1 MKQFSMVLGL
11 LALLALLTLAPVAAQ
26 QASPASGQSTTVQL
40 NPQNN
45 SGESGTATLTAQG
58 NQTHVV
64 INLNGAPPSAQP
76 AHIHQGT
83 CANLNP
89 KPQYPL
95 NDVTNGKSDTT
106 VNASLASLM
115 NGNSAINVHKSAAEI
130 QTYVACGDIP
140 AGTAG
145 TMGQT
150 APQTGHPQDQNA
162 QWLLLMSLAVLGSLV
177 LASGVLLRRRAAH

>member
-11 LALLALLTLAPVAAQ
+11 LALLALLTFAPAAAQ
-26 QASPASGQSTTVQL
+26 QASPAGSQSTTVQF

-58 NQTHVV
+58 SQTHVV

-130 QTYVACGDIP
+130 QTYVACGNIP

-162 QWLLLMSLAVLGSLV
+162 QLLLLMSLAVLGSLV

>member
-1 MKQFSMVLGL
+1 MKHFSMVLGL
-11 LALLALLTLAPVAAQ
+11 LALLALLTFAPAAAQ
-26 QASPASGQSTTVQL
+26 QASPAGSQSTTVQF

-58 NQTHVV
+58 SQTHVV

-140 AGTAG
+140 AGQ
-145 TMGQT
+145 M
-150 APQTGHPQDQNA
+150 APQTGHPHDQKANFR
-162 QWLLLMSLAVLGSLV
+162 LLMSLALLGGIV
-177 LASGVLLRRRAAH
+177 LAG